1 MSFGFS
7 IGRYT
12 KKRPPFPLLKP
23 SCHDPKDNKND
34 RKGGRYDEHS
44 CRKVDK
50 MMVGAVRLCR
60 RNMPAVG
67 EHLTECPAVS

>member
-1 MSFGFS
+1 MSCLS
-7 IGRYT
+7 LLWAVYKETAAVSVANSNSLDPRD
-12 KKRPPFPLLKP
+12 KK
-23 SCHDPKDNKND
+23 DD